1 MDTEKLKGAAVVA
14 MGEGT
19 KLGAIDHALFDP
31 TTLDL
36 QALQVTGDGQTFVI
50 PWGLVQAVG
59 ADAVMVASSSVTQA
73 AAKGGTFG
81 NLVGLKA
88 LQRLKV
94 VDAVGT
100 FVGTISD
107 VEPDPITGRVLRIT
121 VSKGGFLGHFGET
134 TTIDVAEIRG
144 IGTALVTVATAAT
157 TPVEGAAPSTAT
169 P

>member
-1 MDTEKLKGAAVVA
+1 MNTEKLKGVAVVA

-31 TTLDL
+31 LTLDL

-59 ADAVMVASSSVTQA
+59 ADAVMVARSSVTQT

-81 NLVGLKA
+81 NLVNIRA

-94 VDAVGT
+94 VDAAGT

-107 VEPDPITGRVLRIT
+107 VEPDAITGRVLRIS
-121 VSKGGFLGHFGET
+121 VSKGGFLGRFGET
-134 TTIDVAEIRG
+134 STIDA
-144 IGTALVTVATAAT
+144 
-157 TPVEGAAPSTAT
+157 
-169 P
+169 